1 MSPSDGLRVLL
12 RAVSYCLAWSLSM
25 FAIAGCQASSHPM
38 STGWQQTEQEVF
50 VSPVPEDVR
59 RVAVFYPRNG
69 QQEWSYAYGKLE
81 QAVFQLKQNRPGLR
95 VLDRREAERLADERW
110 LQLSGQVSDETAV
123 RLGRLVGADSIIFF
137 GIQGPGWR
145 ERLLARMYGIMPPIM
160 VSSRIVRVEN
170 AEVVYHDVVTSL
182 PSPGAADWS
191 RYASDFELQPAMRA
205 ALDRGVSEAIVH
217 LREAFR

>member
-1 MSPSDGLRVLL
+1 MSRSDGRLYIS
-12 RAVSYCLAWSLSM
+12 RAVPCCLTWLLALA
-25 FAIAGCQASSHPM
+25 AIAGCQSPPRSMPAMEHQIEAEIPIA
-38 STGWQQTEQEVF
+38 
-50 VSPVPEDVR
+50 PVPEDVR